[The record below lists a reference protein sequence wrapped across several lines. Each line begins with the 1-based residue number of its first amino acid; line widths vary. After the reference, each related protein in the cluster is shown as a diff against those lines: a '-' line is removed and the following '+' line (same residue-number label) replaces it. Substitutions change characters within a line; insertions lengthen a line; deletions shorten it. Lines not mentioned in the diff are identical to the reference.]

1 MSVDVVINFQALP
14 GKAADL
20 LPLLRQGRDV
30 SRAAHGCE
38 SFEVFQRQDD
48 EHKFMFIERWTSIEA
63 HHENMANN
71 VVASG
76 HLAKILPLIVGPPDN
91 GVIQLI
97 D

>member
-1 MSVDVVINFQALP
+1 MSVDVVINVQALP
-14 GKAADL
+14 GKAAEL
-20 LPLLRQGRDV
+20 LPLLRHGRDV

-38 SFEVFQRQDD
+38 SVEVFQRQDD

-63 HHENMANN
+63 HHENMVNN
-71 VVASG
+71 IVASG
-76 HLAKILPLIVGPPDN
+76 HQAKILPLIVGPPDN